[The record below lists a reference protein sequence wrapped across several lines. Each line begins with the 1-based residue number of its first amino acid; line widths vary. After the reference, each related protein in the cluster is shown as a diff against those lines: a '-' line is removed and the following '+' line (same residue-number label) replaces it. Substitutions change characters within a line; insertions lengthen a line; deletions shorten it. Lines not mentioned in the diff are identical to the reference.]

1 MVRQMIILHSESEF
15 ITMTN
20 QSHFKHITS
29 LKRNYKLHQRA
40 LTLSYDEET
49 TLLTNNLLRK
59 IFFHMTPHFKQ
70 LQSTNI
76 FRIKCCLIYHKCVN
90 CNLPIAIAN
99 PQPEWTSGSPTD
111 LWGPS
116 KKIRINISRIETEIH
131 SLLCYCYFNKREVIK
146 NFSGWG
152 YIVIHKVWLMRWQ
165 ILSEMTNSSRD
176 GWYCLWKYFFQD
188 FISLEKI
195 CAFYLRRILGY

>member
-1 MVRQMIILHSESEF
+1 
-15 ITMTN
+15 
-20 QSHFKHITS
+20 
-29 LKRNYKLHQRA
+29 
-40 LTLSYDEET
+40 
-49 TLLTNNLLRK
+49 
-59 IFFHMTPHFKQ
+59 MTPHFKQ

-116 KKIRINISRIETEIH
+116 KKVWINISRIETEIH

-165 ILSEMTNSSRD
+165 IHLEMDDIVSESTFFKTS
-176 GWYCLWKYFFQD
+176 LAWKKYVHFPW
-188 FISLEKI
+188 E
-195 CAFYLRRILGY
+195 GY